1 MNRIQKITG
10 LAAALGTFLLL
21 AGCGAK
27 EQSGQ
32 ETPTA
37 RQFETEM
44 DENLIAVGF
53 SQVGAESDWRA
64 ANTESIQSAL
74 TPENGF
80 YLIYEDAQQKQEN
93 QFKAIRNFIL
103 QEVDYIVLSPI
114 VETGWDTVLQEAKDA
129 GIPVILVDRMAQV
142 DEELYACWIGA
153 DFESEGRRAGE
164 WLEQY
169 LKEQGRADE
178 EIHIVTLQGTL
189 DSSAQLGRTKGF
201 AEVMRKHDNWD
212 MLEMRDADFTQAKG
226 QEVMEALL
234 QKYDDID
241 VVVSE
246 NDNMAFGAVDAIH
259 EAGRSCGPDGDI
271 TILSFDAVNAAFD
284 AMLSGEINVS
294 FECNPLHGP
303 KLQEIIHALN
313 DGKSVDKIQYM
324 EETYFDTSMDL
335 EELRKTRAY

>member
-1 MNRIQKITG
+1 MNRIRKITG
-10 LAAALGTFLLL
+10 LGVAFGAFLFL
-21 AGCGAK
+21 AGCGSQK
-27 EQSGQ
+27 TPGP
-32 ETPTA
+32 ETSVSQ
-37 RQFETEM
+37 QFETEM

-129 GIPVILVDRMAQV
+129 GIPVILVDRKAQV
-142 DEELYACWIGA
+142 DEALYTCWIGA
-153 DFESEGRRAGE
+153 DFESEGRHAGE

-169 LKEQGRADE
+169 LDAQGRADE

-201 AEVMRKHDNWD
+201 AGVMAGHDNWK

-226 QEVMEALL
+226 QEVMESLL

-241 VVVSE
+241 VVVCE
-246 NDNMAFGAVDAIH
+246 NDNMAFGAVDAIR
-259 EAGRSCGPDGDI
+259 EFGGSCGPDGEI
-271 TILSFDAVNAAFD
+271 TILSFDAVSAAFG
-284 AMLSGEINVS
+284 AMIAGEINVS

-303 KLQEIIHALN
+303 KLQEIIKALE
-313 DGKSVDKIQYM
+313 GGGAVDKIQYM